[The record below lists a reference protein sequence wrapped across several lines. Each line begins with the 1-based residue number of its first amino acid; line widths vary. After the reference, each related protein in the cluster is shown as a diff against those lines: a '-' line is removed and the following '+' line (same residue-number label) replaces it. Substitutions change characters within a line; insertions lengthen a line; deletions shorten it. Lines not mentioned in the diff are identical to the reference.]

1 MILLPHQI
9 EDAAF
14 LASRKFAGCFSGM
27 GSGKTRTALEA
38 ARLVG
43 ASPLVII
50 APPIALRMWAREAED
65 HLGLSTQ
72 IIKTGAAKIDPLA
85 DVLIMS
91 YEIATKRVFEL
102 KGRAFDARTQH
113 VLQTRGDLGARAALI
128 CDESHALKSTTAK
141 RTRAILGHGGLCS
154 AFDHSWLLTGTP
166 STRWNDDLI
175 PFLFRAAPETM
186 KAKLGGLSIERFQL
200 RYTIRKQKTF
210 SGARFPVTMTI
221 GSRNTEELRDILYT
235 GENRVAVRREL
246 ADVWAAMP
254 PITHN
259 RYTISLSSS
268 PELTAAL
275 ADLRSMSR
283 AQVEDKLAAKDP
295 ALSTMRRLIG
305 LGKVAAAADVIAERA
320 GDTAGAV
327 LVGAWH
333 TEVIDGLCA
342 AVRAK
347 GLRCEILDGRTSLP
361 RKAALEAAFNA
372 GEIDVLV
379 GQIGAMGVSLNLQR
393 GGNCIIVVEEDW
405 SPAIMDQFY
414 ARLYR
419 MGQERHVHVDTLETE
434 TKIDEAIH
442 KISREK
448 ARHHQKL
455 NAGEEA

>member
-14 LASRKFAGCFSGM
+14 LASRRFAGCFSGM

-38 ARLVG
+38 ARLV
-43 ASPLVII
+43 AAARVVVI
-50 APPIALRMWAREAED
+50 APPIALRMWVREAED
-65 HLGLSTQ
+65 HLGLKAQ
-72 IIKTGAAKIDPLA
+72 IVKTGAAKIDRAVP
-85 DVLIMS
+85 VVVMS
-91 YEIATKRVFEL
+91 YEIATKRAAEL
-102 KGRAFDARTQH
+102 KAI
-113 VLQTRGDLGARAALI
+113 AAASPKAVLI

-141 RTRAILGHGGLCS
+141 RTKAILGSGGIVG
-154 AFDHSWLLTGTP
+154 AFAHSWLLTGTP

-186 KAKLGGLSIERFQL
+186 KAKLGGLSIERFQI
-200 RYTIRKQKTF
+200 RYTVRQQKQF
-210 SGARFPVTMTI
+210 PGARFPVTMTV
-221 GSRNTEELRDILYT
+221 GSRNTEELREILYT
-235 GENRVAVRREL
+235 GANRVAVRREL

-283 AQVEDKLAAKDP
+283 AQVEEKLAAKDP
-295 ALSTMRRLIG
+295 ALSTMRRMIG
-305 LGKVAAAADVIAERA
+305 LGKVAAAAEVIAERA
-320 GDTAGAV
+320 IGITAGAV

-333 TEVIDGLCA
+333 TEVIDALCA
-342 AVRAK
+342 ATRAN
-347 GLRCEILDGRTSLP
+347 GLLCEVLDGRTSMS
-361 RKAALEAAFNA
+361 RKSELEAMFNA

-455 NAGEEA
+455 NVGEEN

>member
-14 LASRKFAGCFSGM
+14 LASRAFAGCFSGM

-43 ASPLVII
+43 AAPLVII

-65 HLGLSTQ
+65 HLGAVAR
-72 IIKTGAAKIDPLA
+72 IVKTGAAKIDLSA
-85 DVLIMS
+85 RIFVMS
-91 YEIATKRVFEL
+91 YEIATKRAAEL
-102 KGRAFDARTQH
+102 KAI
-113 VLQTRGDLGARAALI
+113 GATSSKAVLI

-141 RTRAILGHGGLCS
+141 RTKAILGSGGIVGS
-154 AFDHSWLLTGTP
+154 FAHSWLLTGTP

-186 KAKLGGLSIERFQL
+186 KAKLGGLSIERFQI
-200 RYTIRKQKTF
+200 RYTVRQQKQF
-210 SGARFPVTMTI
+210 PGARFPVTMTV
-221 GSRNTEELRDILYT
+221 GSRNTEELRDILYS
-235 GENRVAVRREL
+235 GANRVAVRREL

-259 RYTISLSSS
+259 RYSISLSSS

-275 ADLRSMSR
+275 ADLCSMSR
-283 AQVEDKLAAKDP
+283 AQVEEKLAAKDP
-295 ALSTMRRLIG
+295 ALSTMRRMIG
-305 LGKVAAAADVIAERA
+305 LGKVAAAAEVIAERA

-333 TEVIDGLCA
+333 SEVIDGLCA

-347 GLRCEILDGRTSLP
+347 ELRCEILDGRTSMS
-361 RKAALEAAFNA
+361 RKSELEAMFNA

-419 MGQERHVHVDTLETE
+419 MGQERHVHIDTLETE

-455 NAGEEA
+455 NVGEEN

>member
-14 LASRKFAGCFSGM
+14 LASRRFAGCFSGM

-43 ASPLVII
+43 SRAIVII

-65 HLGLSTQ
+65 HLGLSAQ
-72 IIKTGAAKIDPLA
+72 IVKTGTSKIE
-85 DVLIMS
+85 VLVHQVYIMS
-91 YEIATKRVFEL
+91 YEIATKRAADL
-102 KGRAFDARTQH
+102 KTIGA
-113 VLQTRGDLGARAALI
+113 LGGTSVLI

-141 RTRAILGHGGLCS
+141 RTKAILGSGGVVGS
-154 AFDHSWLLTGTP
+154 FAHSWLLTGTP

-186 KAKLGGLSIERFQL
+186 KAKLGGLSIERFQI
-200 RYTIRKQKTF
+200 RYTVRQQKQF
-210 SGARFPVTMTI
+210 PGARFPVTMTV
-221 GSRNTEELRDILYT
+221 GSRNTEELRDILYS
-235 GENRVAVRREL
+235 GANRVAVRREL

-259 RYTISLSSS
+259 RYSISLSSS

-283 AQVEDKLAAKDP
+283 AQVEEKLAAKDP
-295 ALSTMRRLIG
+295 ALSTMRRMIG
-305 LGKVAAAADVIAERA
+305 LGKVAAAAEVIAERA

-347 GLRCEILDGRTSLP
+347 GLRCEILDGRTSMS
-361 RKAALEAAFNA
+361 RKAELEAMFNA
-372 GEIDVLV
+372 GSLDVLV

-419 MGQERHVHVDTLETE
+419 MGQEKHVHVDTLETE

-455 NAGEEA
+455 NAGEE

>member
-14 LASRKFAGCFSGM
+14 LASRAFAGCFSGM

-43 ASPLVII
+43 ADPVVII
-50 APPIALRMWAREAED
+50 APPIALRMWEREAKD
-65 HLGLSTQ
+65 HLGLSAQ

-85 DVLIMS
+85 SILIMS
-91 YEIATKRVFEL
+91 YEIATKRAADL
-102 KGRAFDARTQH
+102 K
-113 VLQTRGDLGARAALI
+113 ARAALSAQPVLI

-141 RTRAILGHGGLCS
+141 RTKAILGSGGLVGWF
-154 AFDHSWLLTGTP
+154 AHAWLLTGTP

-186 KAKLGGLSIERFQL
+186 KAKLGGLSIERFQI
-200 RYTIRKQKTF
+200 RYTVRQQKQF
-210 SGARFPVTMTI
+210 PGARFPVTMTV
-221 GSRNTEELRDILYT
+221 GSRNTEELRDILYS
-235 GENRVAVRREL
+235 GANRVAVRREL

-259 RYTISLSSS
+259 RYSISLSSS

-283 AQVEDKLAAKDP
+283 AQVEEKLAAKDP
-295 ALSTMRRLIG
+295 ALSTMRRMIG
-305 LGKVAAAADVIAERA
+305 LGKVAAAAEVIAERA

-347 GLRCEILDGRTSLP
+347 GLRCEILDGRTSMS
-361 RKAALEAAFNA
+361 RKAELEAMFNA
-372 GEIDVLV
+372 GSLDVLV

>member
-14 LASRKFAGCFSGM
+14 LASRAFAGCFSGM

-43 ASPLVII
+43 SRAIVII
-50 APPIALRMWAREAED
+50 APPIALRMWEREAKD
-65 HLGLSTQ
+65 HLGLSAQ

-85 DVLIMS
+85 NVLIMS
-91 YEIATKRVFEL
+91 YEIATKRAAEL
-102 KGRAFDARTQH
+102 KTLAQNE
-113 VLQTRGDLGARAALI
+113 TRSVLI

-141 RTRAILGHGGLCS
+141 RTKAILGSGGIVG
-154 AFDHSWLLTGTP
+154 AFAHSWLLTGTP

-175 PFLFRAAPETM
+175 PFLFRAAPAVMRE
-186 KAKLGGLSIERFQL
+186 KLGGLSIERFQI
-200 RYTIRKQKTF
+200 RYTVRQQKQF
-210 SGARFPVTMTI
+210 PGARFPVTMTV
-221 GSRNTEELRDILYT
+221 GSRNTEELREILYT
-235 GENRVAVRREL
+235 GANRVAVRREL

-259 RYTISLSSS
+259 RYSISLSSS

-283 AQVEDKLAAKDP
+283 AQVEEKLAAKDP
-295 ALSTMRRLIG
+295 ALSTMRRMIG

-333 TEVIDGLCA
+333 TEVIDALCA
-342 AVRAK
+342 ATRAN
-347 GLRCEILDGRTSLP
+347 GLLCEVLDGRTSMS
-361 RKAALEAAFNA
+361 RKSELEAMFNA
-372 GEIDVLV
+372 GELDVLV

-419 MGQERHVHVDTLETE
+419 MGQDRHVHIDTLETE

-455 NAGEEA
+455 NVGEEN

>member
-14 LASRKFAGCFSGM
+14 LASRRFAGCFSGM

-43 ASPLVII
+43 AAPLVII

-65 HLGLSTQ
+65 HLGLSAQ
-72 IIKTGAAKIDPLA
+72 IVKTGSSKIEIL
-85 DVLIMS
+85 VHQVFVMS
-91 YEIATKRVFEL
+91 YEIATKRAAEL
-102 KGRAFDARTQH
+102 K
-113 VLQTRGDLGARAALI
+113 VLGAHGAKSVLI

-141 RTRAILGHGGLCS
+141 RTKAILGAGGVVG
-154 AFDHSWLLTGTP
+154 AFAHSWLLTGTP

-175 PFLFRAAPETM
+175 PFLFRAAPDVM
-186 KAKLGGLSIERFQL
+186 KAKLGGLSIERFQI
-200 RYTIRKQKTF
+200 RYTVRQQKQF
-210 SGARFPVTMTI
+210 PGARFPVTMTV
-221 GSRNTEELRDILYT
+221 GSRNTEELREILYT
-235 GENRVAVRREL
+235 GANRVAVRREL

-259 RYTISLSSS
+259 RYSISLSSS

-283 AQVEDKLAAKDP
+283 AQVEEKLAAKDP
-295 ALSTMRRLIG
+295 ALSTMRRMIG

-347 GLRCEILDGRTSLP
+347 GLRCEILDGRTSMS
-361 RKAALEAAFNA
+361 RKAELEAMFNA
-372 GEIDVLV
+372 GSLDVLV

-419 MGQERHVHVDTLETE
+419 MGQEKHVHVDTLETE

-455 NAGEEA
+455 NAGEE

>member
-14 LASRKFAGCFSGM
+14 LASRAFAGCFSGM

-43 ASPLVII
+43 ADPVVII
-50 APPIALRMWAREAED
+50 APPIALRMWEREAKD
-65 HLGLSTQ
+65 HLGLSAQ

-85 DVLIMS
+85 SILIMS
-91 YEIATKRVFEL
+91 YEIATKRAADL
-102 KGRAFDARTQH
+102 K
-113 VLQTRGDLGARAALI
+113 ARAALSAQPVLI

-141 RTRAILGHGGLCS
+141 RTKAILGSGGLVGWF
-154 AFDHSWLLTGTP
+154 AHAWLLTGTP

-186 KAKLGGLSIERFQL
+186 KAKLGGLSIERFQI
-200 RYTIRKQKTF
+200 RYTVRQQKQF
-210 SGARFPVTMTI
+210 PGARFPVTMTV
-221 GSRNTEELRDILYT
+221 GSRNTEELREILYS
-235 GENRVAVRREL
+235 GANRVAVRREL

-259 RYTISLSSS
+259 RYSISLSSS

-283 AQVEDKLAAKDP
+283 TQVEEKLAAKDP
-295 ALSTMRRLIG
+295 ALSTMRRMIG
-305 LGKVAAAADVIAERA
+305 LGKISAAAEVIAERA

-347 GLRCEILDGRTSLP
+347 GLRCEILDGRTSMS
-361 RKAALEAAFNA
+361 RKAELEAMFNA
-372 GEIDVLV
+372 GELDVLV

-419 MGQERHVHVDTLETE
+419 MGQEKHVHVDTLETE

>member
-14 LASRKFAGCFSGM
+14 LASRAFAGCFSGM

-43 ASPLVII
+43 ANPMIVI
-50 APPIALRMWAREAED
+50 APPIALRMWAREAGD
-65 HLGLSTQ
+65 HLGLSVQ
-72 IIKTGAAKIDPLA
+72 IIKTGAAKIDRAVP
-85 DVLIMS
+85 VVVMS
-91 YEIATKRVFEL
+91 YEIATKRAAEL
-102 KGRAFDARTQH
+102 KAI
-113 VLQTRGDLGARAALI
+113 AAASPKAVLI

-141 RTRAILGHGGLCS
+141 RTKAILGSGGIVG
-154 AFDHSWLLTGTP
+154 AFAHSWLLTGTP

-175 PFLFRAAPETM
+175 PFLFRAAPDVM
-186 KAKLGGLSIERFQL
+186 KAKLGGLSIERFQI
-200 RYTIRKQKTF
+200 RYTVRQQKQF
-210 SGARFPVTMTI
+210 PGARFPVTMTV
-221 GSRNTEELRDILYT
+221 GSRNTEELREILYT
-235 GENRVAVRREL
+235 GADRVAVRREL

-283 AQVEDKLAAKDP
+283 AQVEEKLAAKDP
-295 ALSTMRRLIG
+295 ALSTMRRMIG
-305 LGKVAAAADVIAERA
+305 LGKVAAAAEVIAERA

-347 GLRCEILDGRTSLP
+347 GLRCEILDGRTSMS
-361 RKAALEAAFNA
+361 RKAELEAMFNA
-372 GEIDVLV
+372 GSLDVLV

-419 MGQERHVHVDTLETE
+419 MGQERHVHIDTLETE

-455 NAGEEA
+455 NAGEE

>member
-14 LASRKFAGCFSGM
+14 LASRRFAGCFSGM

-43 ASPLVII
+43 AAPLVII

-65 HLGLSTQ
+65 HLGLTAQ
-72 IIKTGAAKIDPLA
+72 IIKTGSTVSDFSAG
-85 DVLIMS
+85 VFVMS
-91 YEIATKRVFEL
+91 YEIATKRALYL
-102 KGRAFDARTQH
+102 KADALTSACP
-113 VLQTRGDLGARAALI
+113 VLI

-141 RTRAILGHGGLCS
+141 RTKAILGSTGIVG
-154 AFDHSWLLTGTP
+154 AFRHSWFLTGTP
-166 STRWNDDLI
+166 ATRWNDDLI

-186 KAKLGGLSIERFQL
+186 KAKLGGLSIERFQI
-200 RYTIRKQKTF
+200 RYTVRQQKQF
-210 SGARFPVTMTI
+210 PGARFPVTMSV
-221 GSRNTEELRDILYT
+221 GSRNTEELREILYT
-235 GENRVAVRREL
+235 GPNRVAVRREL

-259 RYTISLSSS
+259 RYSISLSSS

-275 ADLRSMSR
+275 ADLRSMSQS
-283 AQVEDKLAAKDP
+283 QVEDKLAAKDP
-295 ALSTMRRLIG
+295 ALSTMRRMIG

-347 GLRCEILDGRTSLP
+347 GLRCEILDGRTSMS
-361 RKAALEAAFNA
+361 RKAELEAMFNA
-372 GEIDVLV
+372 GALDVLV

-419 MGQERHVHVDTLETE
+419 MGQEKHVHVDTLETE

-455 NAGEEA
+455 NAGEE

>member
-14 LASRKFAGCFSGM
+14 LASRAFAGCFSGM

-43 ASPLVII
+43 SRAIVII
-50 APPIALRMWAREAED
+50 APPIALRMWEREAKD
-65 HLGLSTQ
+65 HLGLSVQ

-85 DVLIMS
+85 NVLIMS
-91 YEIATKRVFEL
+91 YEIATKRAAEL
-102 KGRAFDARTQH
+102 KTLAQGE
-113 VLQTRGDLGARAALI
+113 TRPVLI

-141 RTRAILGHGGLCS
+141 RTKAILGSGGIVG
-154 AFDHSWLLTGTP
+154 AFAHSWLLTGTP

-175 PFLFRAAPETM
+175 PFLFRAAPDVM
-186 KAKLGGLSIERFQL
+186 KAKLGGLSIERFQI
-200 RYTIRKQKTF
+200 RYTVRQQKQF
-210 SGARFPVTMTI
+210 PGARFPVTMSV
-221 GSRNTEELRDILYT
+221 GSRNTEELREILYS
-235 GENRVAVRREL
+235 GANRVAVRREL

-259 RYTISLSSS
+259 RYSISLSSS

-283 AQVEDKLAAKDP
+283 AQVEEKLAAKDP
-295 ALSTMRRLIG
+295 ALSTMRRMIG
-305 LGKVAAAADVIAERA
+305 LGKVAAAAEVIAERA

-347 GLRCEILDGRTSLP
+347 GLRCEILDGRTSMS
-361 RKAALEAAFNA
+361 RKSELEAMFNA
-372 GEIDVLV
+372 GSLDVLV

-419 MGQERHVHVDTLETE
+419 MGQEKHVHVDTLETE

-455 NAGEEA
+455 NVGEEA

>member
-1 MILLPHQI
+1 
-9 EDAAF
+9 
-14 LASRKFAGCFSGM
+14 
-27 GSGKTRTALEA
+27 
-38 ARLVG
+38 
-43 ASPLVII
+43 
-50 APPIALRMWAREAED
+50 
-65 HLGLSTQ
+65 
-72 IIKTGAAKIDPLA
+72 
-85 DVLIMS
+85 
-91 YEIATKRVFEL
+91 
-102 KGRAFDARTQH
+102 
-113 VLQTRGDLGARAALI
+113 
-128 CDESHALKSTTAK
+128 
-141 RTRAILGHGGLCS
+141 
-154 AFDHSWLLTGTP
+154 LTGTP

-186 KAKLGGLSIERFQL
+186 KAKLGGLSIERFQI
-200 RYTIRKQKTF
+200 RYTVRQQKQF
-210 SGARFPVTMTI
+210 PGARFPVTMTV
-221 GSRNTEELRDILYT
+221 GSRNTEELREILYT
-235 GENRVAVRREL
+235 GANRVAVRREL

-259 RYTISLSSS
+259 RYSISLSSS

-283 AQVEDKLAAKDP
+283 AQVEEKLAAKDP
-295 ALSTMRRLIG
+295 ALSTMRRMIG

-347 GLRCEILDGRTSLP
+347 GLRCEILDGRTSMS
-361 RKAALEAAFNA
+361 RKAELEAMFNA
-372 GEIDVLV
+372 GSLDVLV

-419 MGQERHVHVDTLETE
+419 MGQERHVHIDTLETE

-442 KISREK
+442 KISAEK
-448 ARHHQKL
+448 ARHHAKL

>member
-14 LASRKFAGCFSGM
+14 LASRAFAGCFSGM

-38 ARLVG
+38 ARLVC

-50 APPIALRMWAREAED
+50 APPIALRMWVREAED
-65 HLGLSTQ
+65 HLGLSAQ
-72 IIKTGAAKIDPLA
+72 ILKTGTAKIDLSA
-85 DVLIMS
+85 RVFVMS
-91 YEIATKRVFEL
+91 YEIATKRAAEL
-102 KGRAFDARTQH
+102 KTLAQGE
-113 VLQTRGDLGARAALI
+113 TRPVLI

-141 RTRAILGHGGLCS
+141 RTKAILGSGGLVG
-154 AFDHSWLLTGTP
+154 AFAHSWLLTGTP

-175 PFLFRAAPETM
+175 PFLFRAAPEVM
-186 KAKLGGLSIERFQL
+186 KAKLGGLSIERFQI
-200 RYTIRKQKTF
+200 RYTVRQQKTF
-210 SGARFPVTMTI
+210 PSAPYPVTMTV
-221 GSRNTEELRDILYT
+221 GSRNTEELREILYS

-246 ADVWAAMP
+246 SDVWAAMP

-268 PELTAAL
+268 PELTSAL

-283 AQVEDKLAAKDP
+283 AQVEEKLAAKDP
-295 ALSTMRRLIG
+295 ALSTMRRMIG
-305 LGKVAAAADVIAERA
+305 LGKVAAAAEVIAERA
-320 GDTAGAV
+320 GDTSGAV

-347 GLRCEILDGRTSLP
+347 GLRCEILDGRTSMS
-361 RKAALEAAFNA
+361 RKSELEAMFNA
-372 GEIDVLV
+372 GSLNVLV

-419 MGQERHVHVDTLETE
+419 MGQERHVHIDTLETE

-442 KISREK
+442 KISAEK

-455 NAGEEA
+455 NAGEQA

>member
-14 LASRKFAGCFSGM
+14 LASRAFAGCFSGM

-43 ASPLVII
+43 ANPMIVI
-50 APPIALRMWAREAED
+50 APPIALRMWAREAGD
-65 HLGLSTQ
+65 HLGLSVQ
-72 IIKTGAAKIDPLA
+72 IIKTGAAKIDRAVP
-85 DVLIMS
+85 VVVMS
-91 YEIATKRVFEL
+91 YEIATKRAAEL
-102 KGRAFDARTQH
+102 KAI
-113 VLQTRGDLGARAALI
+113 AAASSKAVLI

-141 RTRAILGHGGLCS
+141 RTKAILGAGGIVG
-154 AFDHSWLLTGTP
+154 AFAHSWLLTGTP

-175 PFLFRAAPETM
+175 PFLFRAAPDVM
-186 KAKLGGLSIERFQL
+186 KAKLGGLSIERFQI
-200 RYTIRKQKTF
+200 RYTVRQQKQF
-210 SGARFPVTMTI
+210 PGARFPVTMTV
-221 GSRNTEELRDILYT
+221 GSRNTEELREILYT
-235 GENRVAVRREL
+235 GANRVAVRREL

-259 RYTISLSSS
+259 RYSISLSSS

-283 AQVEDKLAAKDP
+283 AQVEEKLAAKDP
-295 ALSTMRRLIG
+295 ALSTMRRMIG
-305 LGKVAAAADVIAERA
+305 LGKVAAAAEVIAERA

-347 GLRCEILDGRTSLP
+347 GLRCEILDGRTSMS
-361 RKAALEAAFNA
+361 RKAELEAMFNA
-372 GEIDVLV
+372 GSLDVLV

-455 NAGEEA
+455 NVGEEN